1 VSDFERDGFAVSE
14 MRLTHEQCD
23 YLTLS
28 LPSLEGVAGRAGVRN
43 LLSHPT
49 VLTLLRHQ
57 GLGEWIWSVI
67 GRELV
72 AVSATLFDKTPV
84 SNWLVQWHQDR
95 SIAVR
100 DRYEVT
106 GYTSWTTKA
115 GVQHV
120 EPPSSVLAQ
129 MVAVR
134 VHLDNCGEGNG
145 ALRVIP
151 GSHRS
156 GKLEPE
162 SLAEVASRGDA
173 LEVDLPRGT
182 LLLMRPL
189 LVHGSSSAVVASHR
203 RVLHVEF
210 APVEAISPLCWHT
223 AVPLRRRA
231 A

>member
-1 VSDFERDGFAVSE
+1 
-14 MRLTHEQCD
+14 MRLLNPLVAID
-23 YLTLS
+23 R
-28 LPSLEGVAGRAGVRN
+28 GVAGRAGIRN

-67 GRELV
+67 GRDLV
-72 AVSATLFDKTPV
+72 AVSATLFDKTPL

-100 DRYEVT
+100 ERYDIT
-106 GYTSWTTKA
+106 GYTCWTTKA

-129 MVAVR
+129 MVALR
-134 VHLDNCGEGNG
+134 IHLDNCGEGDG
-145 ALRVIP
+145 SLRVIP

-162 SLAEVASRGDA
+162 SLAEVAARGDA
-173 LEVDLPRGT
+173 FEVNLSRGT
-182 LLLMRPL
+182 LVLMRPL
-189 LVHGSSSAVVASHR
+189 LVHGSSSATVASHR
-203 RVLHVEF
+203 RVVHIKF
-210 APVEAISPLCWHT
+210 APVEAISPLRWHT
-223 AVPLRRRA
+223 AVPLHRRA